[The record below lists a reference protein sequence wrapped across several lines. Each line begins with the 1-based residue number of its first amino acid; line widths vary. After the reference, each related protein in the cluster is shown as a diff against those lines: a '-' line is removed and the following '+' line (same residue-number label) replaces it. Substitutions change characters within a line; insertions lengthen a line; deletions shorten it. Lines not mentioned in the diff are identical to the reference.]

1 MNFKRLLPPDAA
13 LIAHFRGFRNS
24 EPSVPFPAMH
34 RKRNVDL
41 GLDPAQSTFRQLW
54 EQGGDVRNNGELRW
68 FGEDSFFATP
78 QPKRR

>member
-1 MNFKRLLPPDAA
+1 MNFKRLLPPNAA
-13 LIAHFRGFRNS
+13 LIAHLGFRNS

-54 EQGGDVRNNGELRW
+54 E
-68 FGEDSFFATP
+68 
-78 QPKRR
+78 